1 MQVEQMSK
9 LTDIPKENLKLIKD
23 GGKFKPVDCDPRE
36 RTAIII
42 PYRDRETNLKVRIII
57 PYRNKENKF

>member
-9 LTDIPKENLKLIKD
+9 LTEIPKENLRLIKD
-23 GGKFKPVDCDPRE
+23 GGKFKPSDCDARE

-42 PYRDRETNLKVRIII
+42 PYRDREKHLKASGLIL
-57 PYRNKENKF
+57 F